1 MHIPF
6 RGAGSGKTN
15 SNMRFFTPFCLAAI
29 ACMAASCSAT
39 KKAVQQTAPQ
49 VSAQPQNSAA
59 AQPYADGLF
68 DFGFAKSYNKGKAYQ
83 DALRNAQ
90 ANIATRL
97 YRVQSS
103 VDTDFARDT
112 ENGAQMS
119 SVSNRTARIV
129 GVYDRKTVSVKL
141 VADPKFTRDASGV
154 YECEVQVVMDPALVR
169 ETAKALYSALPEDD
183 ALKVRFEEQ
192 QFVDTYEKELADY
205 RASQNNR

>member
-1 MHIPF
+1 
-6 RGAGSGKTN
+6 
-15 SNMRFFTPFCLAAI
+15 MRLFFPFCLAAI

-39 KKAVQQTAPQ
+39 KNAAQKTPSEISV
-49 VSAQPQNSAA
+49 QPQSSAA
-59 AQPYADGLF
+59 ALPYADGLL

-97 YRVQSS
+97 YRVQSA

-141 VADPKFTRDASGV
+141 VADPKFTRDESGV

-169 ETAKALYSALPEDD
+169 ETAKALYSALSEDD

-192 QFVDTYEKELADY
+192 QFVETYEKELAAY
-205 RASQNNR
+205 RESQNNGR